1 MGGGRGGSG
10 GERLCPQVPGHGIRL
25 LPKRLAPHPL
35 SRRLRP
41 ARRPPGA
48 KFRREVLS
56 CPFPVVLAASPAS
69 SRPRGGTRRPGPVS
83 PRPLDPARAPA
94 ATWLVHSLARSR
106 SSPAWTHRAD
116 RHLGA
121 CEAGRPQG
129 PHTAVSPEAAP
140 GSGPRW
146 GLEGRTPDTHSAAP
160 TTYAAASPSLSSRNS
175 CPPPA
180 HRVPGETRESGMGG
194 PGVCEGE
201 GEGSPL
207 CVPPTQEP
215 PLHRAPPQLTRG
227 LSKAPGR
234 KEQVTAGAPGLWF
247 SPEQPEAPPSAARSP
262 VRVGLSAFS
271 YFHEG
276 SSGPSPQVWDGGWGE
291 DLGRALPEMALEVEQ
306 PPSAAAGPCDVL
318 WPAPEALA
326 RPRP

>member
-1 MGGGRGGSG
+1 MVSG
-10 GERLCPQVPGHGIRL
+10 CSPNPSHRTPSADACIL
-25 LPKRLAPHPL
+25 LAA
-35 SRRLRP
+35 RP
-41 ARRPPGA
+41 AQSSDVKSSA
-48 KFRREVLS
+48 VLS
-56 CPFPVVLAASPAS
+56 QAS
-69 SRPRGGTRRPGPVS
+69 SRPPGLLQAS
-83 PRPLDPARAPA
+83 RWNQA
-94 ATWLVHSLARSR
+94 ARSR
-106 SSPAWTHRAD
+106 LPEAPGPCPCAGSHLACPLPAWTHRAD

-129 PHTAVSPEAAP
+129 PRTAVSPEAAP

-194 PGVCEGE
+194 PSVCEGE
-201 GEGSPL
+201 VEGSPL
-207 CVPPTQEP
+207 CVPPTREP

-291 DLGRALPEMALEVEQ
+291 DLGQALPETALEVGQ
-306 PPSAAAGPCDVL
+306 PPSAAAGPCEVL

>member
-1 MGGGRGGSG
+1 MVSACAPRSRGMVSG
-10 GERLCPQVPGHGIRL
+10 CSPNASHRTPSADACVL
-25 LPKRLAPHPL
+25 LAA
-35 SRRLRP
+35 RP
-41 ARRPPGA
+41 ARSSDVKSSA
-48 KFRREVLS
+48 VLS
-56 CPFPVVLAASPAS
+56 QAS
-69 SRPRGGTRRPGPVS
+69 SRPPGLLQAS
-83 PRPLDPARAPA
+83 RWNQA
-94 ATWLVHSLARSR
+94 ARSR
-106 SSPAWTHRAD
+106 LPEAPGPCPRAGGHLACPLPAWTHRAD

-121 CEAGRPQG
+121 CEAGRLQG
-129 PHTAVSPEAAP
+129 PRTAVSPEAAP

-146 GLEGRTPDTHSAAP
+146 GLEGRTPNTHSAAP

-180 HRVPGETRESGMGG
+180 HRVPGETHESGMGG

-201 GEGSPL
+201 VEGSPL

-276 SSGPSPQVWDGGWGE
+276 SSRPSPQVWDGGWGE
-291 DLGRALPEMALEVEQ
+291 DLGQALPETALEVGQ

-318 WPAPEALA
+318 LWPAPEALA